1 MAFTVGENQQ
11 IGFQPLPTVKEEPL
25 RLEVEAFL
33 ASVAN
38 RTQPPVPGEEG
49 LRALEVALA
58 ILDKIEEH
66 KRLVTQTLQTLS

>member
-1 MAFTVGENQQ
+1 VAFTVSDNQQ
-11 IGFQPLPTVKEEPL
+11 IGFQPLAAVKEEPL

-33 ASVAN
+33 ASVAS
-38 RTQPPVPGEEG
+38 RQQPTVSGAEG

-66 KRLVTQTLQTLS
+66 TKLVTERLQSLR